1 MGELEDVAD
10 VHSNDDSKL
19 LCDQRYKLLHF
30 EKAVVSSVSTC
41 THSKSSNN
49 ECQSTT
55 SNSNYDHYSL
65 PFFYYDLKGCA
76 QAITPVYAASV
87 RLSAFKK
94 LTGIGNNAYMH
105 RGEGLG
111 GKGNVLCIGH
121 VCIHWTRAFEILLD
135 IFEAFVLK
143 RLYTISVKIFGAS
156 LAWDH

>member
-1 MGELEDVAD
+1 VKTLSSHKLFSSPSGLSVSFSLRVGCDAAGSDRELEDVAD

-121 VCIHWTRAFEILLD
+121 V
-135 IFEAFVLK
+135 
-143 RLYTISVKIFGAS
+143 
-156 LAWDH
+156 